1 MVNSMMNSMVNWG
14 MVHNSMVD
22 RCVNSMDCMVKRGMV
37 NNRGMA
43 CMVGKGMVNN
53 RGMDCMVS
61 KRCMSYNRGW
71 CMGHNRTTCKGSE
84 WNLSIS
90 ISRCKGQKSSEN
102 KSLHVVDVKADKVGA

>member
-1 MVNSMMNSMVNWG
+1 MNSMVNWG
-14 MVHNSMVD
+14 MVNNSMVD
-22 RCVNSMDCMVKRGMV
+22 RCVNSMM
-37 NNRGMA
+37 NNRGMD

-71 CMGHNRTTCKGSE
+71 SMGHNGTTCKGSE
-84 WNLSIS
+84 RNLSIS

-102 KSLHVVDVKADKVGA
+102 KSLHVVDVKAD

>member
-1 MVNSMMNSMVNWG
+1 MNSMVNWG
-14 MVHNSMVD
+14 MVNNSMVD
-22 RCVNSMDCMVKRGMV
+22 RCVNSMMNNWGMDCMVKRGMV
-37 NNRGMA
+37 NNRGMD

-71 CMGHNRTTCKGSE
+71 SMGHNRTTCKGSE
-84 WNLSIS
+84 RNLSIS

-102 KSLHVVDVKADKVGA
+102 KSLRYEIGN